1 MIVLHFKGRIGA
13 FLGKPSTSL
22 LHFPLL
28 LNVMDSN
35 ACLHSQA
42 LYCSLSVGTVL
53 FRVFYMHIN
62 IMDRLLQLVCSTLWS
77 WHLYILMHFTLTHIN
92 VLPESLCSHDIF
104 STRNQFPKT
113 FSLSIYVCIS
123 ITTCVG
129 TWGVQQRASDTP
141 ELGFHVRES
150 HDTGAGNQSRVLC
163 KSSSKTVHHWST
175 SPVLQKERSDT
186 SSCPALIPLNGIS
199 LLPLYYVHAL
209 KLHYRGTYWL
219 WGSNLDSIRM
229 VNEPWVQLPAL
240 QRRCSW
246 PLISFVL
253 SCFRAPPTQN
263 LWLFSFSPT
272 DIIQVL

>member
-1 MIVLHFKGRIGA
+1 MLTVQLLMIVLHFKGRVGA

-35 ACLHSQA
+35 ACLHSQT

-92 VLPESLCSHDIF
+92 ALPESLCSHVIF
-104 STRNQFPKT
+104 STRNRFPKT

-129 TWGVQQRASDTP
+129 TWRVQQRASDTP
-141 ELGFHVRES
+141 ELRFHVCEP
-150 HDTGAGNQSRVLC
+150 HDTGAGNQSQVLC
-163 KSSSKTVHHWST
+163 KSSS
-175 SPVLQKERSDT
+175 
-186 SSCPALIPLNGIS
+186 
-199 LLPLYYVHAL
+199 
-209 KLHYRGTYWL
+209 
-219 WGSNLDSIRM
+219 
-229 VNEPWVQLPAL
+229 
-240 QRRCSW
+240 
-246 PLISFVL
+246 
-253 SCFRAPPTQN
+253 
-263 LWLFSFSPT
+263 
-272 DIIQVL
+272 